1 MMIFSIFSW
10 FTKREYPFDEIIH
23 VQRKPF
29 SKEDMI
35 KRIDTLLV
43 VAILVSGVTFAGVIQ
58 LPQPGH
64 SGGKSIKVLLSMY
77 VGLDVLAFLSATS
90 AAIILC
96 YAQLNDIKFATP
108 AIWYASA
115 FVGYSMYMMFLA
127 FLFAAVLAVRE
138 NLPFVAII
146 ILVGVVFF
154 VYQTFFYVLWLI
166 PPSINRVVHTFF
178 SISLHKL
185 MFLYTYVVERWLEI
199 LKKPNQPEEQLA
211 SYSRSCLQRVAVL
224 HACFFYF

>member
-1 MMIFSIFSW
+1 
-10 FTKREYPFDEIIH
+10 
-23 VQRKPF
+23 
-29 SKEDMI
+29 
-35 KRIDTLLV
+35 
-43 VAILVSGVTFAGVIQ
+43 
-58 LPQPGH
+58 
-64 SGGKSIKVLLSMY
+64 
-77 VGLDVLAFLSATS
+77 
-90 AAIILC
+90 
-96 YAQLNDIKFATP
+96 
-108 AIWYASA
+108 
-115 FVGYSMYMMFLA
+115 MMFLA

-211 SYSRSCLQRVAVL
+211 S
-224 HACFFYF
+224 